1 MENFD
6 MSGIKSSSRIMLSLW
21 VWLVAIGMAFA
32 ADPVVKDGDRVAIAG
47 DSITEQKIY
56 SRYIEAYLLVCTGL
70 KDVKVFQYG
79 WGGERAPGFAGRM
92 ENDTWSWRPTV
103 LTTCYGMND
112 GGYRAYDEK
121 IIGIVYRDN
130 MKKIVDFFKDKGVK
144 VIVGSPGVV
153 DSETY
158 KRIPNAAVYNENL
171 GKLALI
177 DQEIAKNANVGF
189 ADVHAIMMTAMAAA
203 KAKLGNSFHVA
214 GPDGVHPAADGQLLM
229 AYAFLKAMGFDGQ
242 IAVINMDF
250 KGQTAVSDGH
260 KIITQKPGMVEIES
274 SRYPFCFTG
283 KPDDANGTV
292 SILPFV
298 PFQQD
303 LNRFELKVSNL
314 PSAKAEVS
322 WGSQKKVFSKDE
334 LEKGVNLAAE
344 FLDNPF
350 SAQFNQLLNELGT
363 KQNLETFMIKSF
375 ITNIKVLTAYSD
387 GDKDPKTKEA
397 IEYLRA
403 KLMARQAELDAKVK
417 SSLKPV
423 KYQITVNPIN

>member
-1 MENFD
+1 

-21 VWLVAIGMAFA
+21 VSLVAIGIAW

-56 SRYIEAYLLVCTGL
+56 SRYIEAYLLACAGL
-70 KDVKVFQYG
+70 KDVKVLQFG
-79 WGGERAPGFAGRM
+79 WSGERAPGFAGRM
-92 ENDTWSWRPTV
+92 ENDTWSWSPTV

-121 IIGIVYRDN
+121 AVGAVYRDN
-130 MKKIVDFFKDKGVK
+130 MKKIVDFFKGKGVK

-158 KRIPNAAVYNENL
+158 RRVPNAAVYNENL
-171 GKLALI
+171 GKLAQI
-177 DQEIAKNANVGF
+177 DQEIAQTANVGF
-189 ADVHAIMMTAMAAA
+189 ADVHAVMMAAMAAA

-214 GPDGVHPAADGQLLM
+214 GSDGVHPAADGQLLM

-242 IAVINMDF
+242 IAAINMDF
-250 KGQTAVSDGH
+250 NGQTSVSDGH
-260 KIITQKPGMVEIES
+260 KIVTQKPGMAEIES
-274 SRYPFCFTG
+274 VRYPFCFSG
-283 KPDDANGTV
+283 KPDDPNGTA

-314 PSAKAEVS
+314 PSANAEVN
-322 WGSQKKVFSKDE
+322 WGGQKKVFSKAE
-334 LEKGVNLAAE
+334 LEKGINLASE

-350 SAQFNQLLNELGT
+350 SAQFKLLQDEIWN
-363 KQNLETFMIKSF
+363 KQNYETWMIKGI
-375 ITNIKVLTAYSD
+375 ITNLRGVAALPDA
-387 GDKDPKTKEA
+387 DKDPKLKEA
-397 IEYLRA
+397 AEYLRT
-403 KLMARQAELDAKVK
+403 KLTTRQAELDSKAK
-417 SSLKPV
+417 SCLKPV
-423 KYQITVNPIN
+423 KYQINVNPIN

>member
-1 MENFD
+1 MI
-6 MSGIKSSSRIMLSLW
+6 GIISLW
-21 VWLVAIGMAFA
+21 RSVSAIVVLLVTVSMTFA
-32 ADPVVKDGDRVAIAG
+32 APIVKDGDRVALAG

-56 SRYIEAYLLVCTGL
+56 SRYIEAYLLACTGL
-70 KDVKVFQYG
+70 KDIKVFQFG
-79 WGGERAPGFAGRM
+79 WGGERAPGFAVRM

-121 IIGIVYRDN
+121 AIGVIYRDN

-158 KRIPNAAVYNENL
+158 KRFPSAAVYNENL
-171 GKLALI
+171 GKLAQI

-189 ADVHAIMMTAMAAA
+189 TDIHAVMMTAMTAA

-214 GPDGVHPAADGQLLM
+214 GTDGVHPAADGQLLM

-242 IAVINMDF
+242 IAAINMDF
-250 KGQTAVSDGH
+250 NGKINVSAGH
-260 KIITQKPGMVEIES
+260 TIISQKQGMAEIES
-274 SRYPFCFTG
+274 TRYPFCFTG
-283 KPDDANGTV
+283 KPDDPNGTV

-314 PSAKAEVS
+314 PSATAEVS
-322 WGSQKKVFSKDE
+322 WGGQKKVFSKTE
-334 LEKGVNLAAE
+334 LEKGINLAAE
-344 FLDNPF
+344 FIDNPF
-350 SAQFNQLLNELGT
+350 SVQFKLFLDELWI
-363 KQNLETFMIKSF
+363 KQNFETWMIKGI
-375 ITNIKVLTAYSD
+375 ITNIRDLAKLPDA
-387 GDKDPKTKEA
+387 DKDPKIKESA
-397 IEYLRA
+397 EYLRM
-403 KLMARQAELDAKVK
+403 KLTVRQAELDAKVK

>member
-1 MENFD
+1 MENFN
-6 MSGIKSSSRIMLSLW
+6 MIGIISLWRSVSGIVVL
-21 VWLVAIGMAFA
+21 LVTVSMTFA
-32 ADPVVKDGDRVAIAG
+32 APIVKDGDRVALAG

-56 SRYIEAYLLVCTGL
+56 SRYIEAYLLACTGL
-70 KDVKVFQYG
+70 KDIKVFQFG
-79 WGGERAPGFAGRM
+79 WSGERAPGFAVRM

-121 IIGIVYRDN
+121 AIGVIYRDN
-130 MKKIVDFFKDKGVK
+130 TKKIVDFFKDKGVK

-158 KRIPNAAVYNENL
+158 KRFPSAAVYNENL
-171 GKLALI
+171 GKLAQI

-189 ADVHAIMMTAMAAA
+189 ADIHAVMMTAMTAA

-214 GPDGVHPAADGQLLM
+214 GTDGVHPAADGQLLM

-242 IAVINMDF
+242 IAAINMDF
-250 KGQTAVSDGH
+250 NGKINVSAGH
-260 KIITQKPGMVEIES
+260 TIISQKQGMAEIES
-274 SRYPFCFTG
+274 TRYPFCFTG
-283 KPDDANGTV
+283 KPDDPNGTV

-314 PSAKAEVS
+314 PSATAEVS
-322 WGSQKKVFSKDE
+322 WGGQKKVFSKTE
-334 LEKGVNLAAE
+334 LEKGINLAAE
-344 FLDNPF
+344 FIDNPF
-350 SAQFNQLLNELGT
+350 SVQFKLFLDELWI
-363 KQNLETFMIKSF
+363 KQNFETWMIKGI
-375 ITNIKVLTAYSD
+375 ITNIRDLAKLPDA
-387 GDKDPKTKEA
+387 DKDPKIKESA
-397 IEYLRA
+397 EYVRM
-403 KLMARQAELDAKVK
+403 KLTVRQAELDAKVK

>member
-1 MENFD
+1 MI
-6 MSGIKSSSRIMLSLW
+6 GIISLW
-21 VWLVAIGMAFA
+21 RSVSAIVVLLVTVSMTFA
-32 ADPVVKDGDRVAIAG
+32 APIVKDGDRVALAG

-56 SRYIEAYLLVCTGL
+56 SRYIEAYLLACTGL
-70 KDVKVFQYG
+70 KDIKVFQFG
-79 WGGERAPGFAGRM
+79 WGGERAPGFAVRM

-121 IIGIVYRDN
+121 AIGVIYRDN

-158 KRIPNAAVYNENL
+158 KRFPSAAVYNENL
-171 GKLALI
+171 GKLAQI

-189 ADVHAIMMTAMAAA
+189 TDIHAVMMTAMTAA

-214 GPDGVHPAADGQLLM
+214 GTDGVHPAADGQLLM

-242 IAVINMDF
+242 IAAINMDF
-250 KGQTAVSDGH
+250 NGKINVSAGH
-260 KIITQKPGMVEIES
+260 TIISQKQGMAEIES
-274 SRYPFCFTG
+274 TRYPFCFTG
-283 KPDDANGTV
+283 KPDDPNGTV

-314 PSAKAEVS
+314 PSATAEVS
-322 WGSQKKVFSKDE
+322 WGGQKKVFSKTE
-334 LEKGVNLAAE
+334 LEKGINLAAE
-344 FLDNPF
+344 FIDNPF
-350 SAQFNQLLNELGT
+350 SVQFKLFLDELWI
-363 KQNLETFMIKSF
+363 KQNFETWMIKGI
-375 ITNIKVLTAYSD
+375 ITNIRDLAKLPDA
-387 GDKDPKTKEA
+387 DKDPKIKESA
-397 IEYLRA
+397 EYLRM
-403 KLMARQAELDAKVK
+403 KLTVRQAELDAKVK

-423 KYQITVNPIN
+423 KYQIAVNPIN